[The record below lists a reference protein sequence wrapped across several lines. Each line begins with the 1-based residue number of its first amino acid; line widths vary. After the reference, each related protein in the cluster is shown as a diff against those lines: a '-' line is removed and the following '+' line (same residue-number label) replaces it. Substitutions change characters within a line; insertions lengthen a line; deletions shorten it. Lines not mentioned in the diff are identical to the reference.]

1 MKITV
6 KTTQQKVFQVDAE
19 PSDTIADLKAK
30 IESSQAHPVAS
41 QKIIYSGKILAD
53 DKTVES
59 CGIKEKDFLVLMV
72 SKPKPTPTPAPATSS
87 TLAPSAPPPV
97 TEAAPPPT
105 SESTSTTSAPS
116 APAPPASSEPVQER
130 AFGDTSSF
138 LSGPALQATINNMVE
153 MGFPKDQVLKAMRA
167 SFNNPDRAVEYLM
180 TGIPS
185 HLEAEASGNA
195 QGGGGAQGGAQG
207 GTQGG
212 ALPRAPPTV
221 PAATSPAPAV
231 PPPNQPQNLFQL
243 AQNQQQSGGGNA
255 GGFSSAQGQHIDIE
269 ALRNNPQI
277 QQLREVIAQ
286 NPDSAQAIIQQLAA
300 HNPQLIQVL
309 AQNPDALM
317 RLLDLDSQSVAPPGA
332 QVINVTEE
340 ERAAI
345 ERLEAFGF
353 PRHRVVEAY
362 LACDRDETMAANY
375 LFEHGY
381 EDDDDN

>member
-6 KTTQQKVFQVDAE
+6 KTTQQKVFQIDAE
-19 PSDTIADLKAK
+19 PSDTVAVLKSK
-30 IESSQAHPVAS
+30 IESSQSHPVAS

-72 SKPKPTPTPAPATSS
+72 SKPKPTPAATTSTTPAPAAQ
-87 TLAPSAPPPV
+87 APAA
-97 TEAAPPPT
+97 AAPPPT
-105 SESTSTTSAPS
+105 TESTPAAAPASDAPASS
-116 APAPPASSEPVQER
+116 APATQPAQER

-138 LSGPALQATINNMVE
+138 LSGSALQDTINNMVE
-153 MGFPKDQVLKAMRA
+153 MGFPKDQVLRAMRA

-185 HLEAEASGNA
+185 HLEGEASGNA
-195 QGGGGAQGGAQG
+195 GGAQARSGAAPAA
-207 GTQGG
+207 G
-212 ALPRAPPTV
+212 AGAGADAAAAAPASAPP
-221 PAATSPAPAV
+221 PA
-231 PPPNQPQNLFQL
+231 NQPQNLFQL
-243 AQNQQQSGGGNA
+243 AQNQQQSGGGGGGGSA
-255 GGFSSAQGQHIDIE
+255 GTGGFTSAQGQHIDIE

-277 QQLREVIAQ
+277 QQLREHIQ
-286 NPDSAQAIIQQLAA
+286 SNPESAQAVIQQLAA
-300 HNPQLIQVL
+300 QYPQLIQAF
-309 AQNPDALM
+309 AQNPDAFI
-317 RLLDLDSQSVAPPGA
+317 RLLDLDPQSMAPPGA

-353 PRHRVVEAY
+353 PRHKVVEAY
-362 LACDRDETMAANY
+362 LACDKDETMAANY

>member
-19 PSDTIADLKAK
+19 PLDTVVHLKGK
-30 IESSQAHPVAS
+30 IESAQGYPVAS

-72 SKPKPTPTPAPATSS
+72 SKPKPTPT
-87 TLAPSAPPPV
+87 SAI
-97 TEAAPPPT
+97 
-105 SESTSTTSAPS
+105 STTSAPS
-116 APAPPASSEPVQER
+116 APPSVSPAPAAPTSESSSTGSSPTAPAPPTTSEPVQQR
-130 AFGDTSSF
+130 AFGDTASF
-138 LSGPALQATINNMVE
+138 LSGPALQETINNMVE

-180 TGIPS
+180 NGIPGL
-185 HLEAEASGNA
+185 LEAEASGNPP
-195 QGGGGAQGGAQG
+195 GAQDSA
-207 GTQGG
+207 
-212 ALPRAPPTV
+212 ASIA
-221 PAATSPAPAV
+221 PAATTSTPAV

-243 AQNQQQSGGGNA
+243 AQNQQQSGGGNT
-255 GGFSSAQGQHIDIE
+255 GGFSSAPGQHIDIE

-286 NPDSAQAIIQQLAA
+286 NPDSAGAVIQQLAT
-300 HNPQLIQVL
+300 HYPQLIQTL

-317 RLLDLDSQSVAPPGA
+317 RLLDLDPQSVAPPGA

-353 PRHRVVEAY
+353 PRHKVVEAY
-362 LACDRDETMAANY
+362 LACDKDETMAANY